1 MITCSKCKALKNN
14 DEFRFDSKSKNG
26 HFCWCKPC
34 EKEYHKLNKEAHYFA
49 VKKWKEN
56 NKEKVKLAKKLN
68 NDKNRKQHII
78 PEYKICSTCSEN
90 KSNKLF
96 FKNASNK
103 DGLEYSCKD
112 CKKIYVKKHY
122 NKVARQISARTC
134 HLKRK
139 NRVPEWANLDKI
151 REIYKNRPK
160 GYHIDHIVPLNGKD
174 VCGLHVEYNL
184 QYLPAS
190 LNMSKGNKWVN

>member
-1 MITCSKCKALKNN
+1 MKCKNYKDIVNFSKTTKNK
-14 DEFRFDSKSKNG
+14 DGYSY
-26 HFCWCKPC
+26 WCKSC
-34 EKEYHKLNKEAHYFA
+34 QKEYHNLHKNAHAIA
-49 VKKWKEN
+49 VKKWKDT
-56 NKEKVKLAKKLN
+56 NKETIKKAKKLN
-68 NDKNRKQHII
+68 NEKNRKQHII

-90 KSNKLF
+90 KASEFF
-96 FKNASNK
+96 FKNSNHK

-112 CKKIYVKKHY
+112 CKKISAKKCY
-122 NKVARQISARTC
+122 NKVARQISARNC

-160 GYHIDHIVPLNGKD
+160 GCHIDHIVPLNGKD

-190 LNMSKGNKWVN
+190 LNMSKGNKWEN